1 MAKKEKKTNQKNRYL
16 TINFNNEFIKV
27 SEVSKTNKGLVV
39 HKVFSIPTPPRS
51 YRDGVIRDRNAIA
64 KELTIVLQRHGIST
78 TNVIYTISSTKIATK
93 EVIIPYVAPK
103 KIDSIVRMNATEY
116 FPVNIEEYIIQSAV
130 LETIVNKDNPK
141 KKEQLKLLVAAVPS
155 KMIEEYYDFS
165 STMGLKVIAID
176 YLGNSTLQLLKNQS
190 DVENSV
196 MVQIEN
202 DATIISVFTNDV
214 LQLQRTVPYGKT
226 MLVNAVME
234 KRKIFNYD
242 VALDILTKE
251 QLIHTEFD
259 GDDITETLRYLV
271 SNVSRIMDYQTSR
284 NSNKP
289 VDKVYLVGNAT
300 YILGLE
306 ELFKNNLSAPVE
318 SISFLKGV
326 EADKRTYVEETTL
339 TTYIA
344 NIGAVIN
351 PLNFSPTA
359 NAAAA
364 EGSKGGGIDV
374 GQMKLV
380 LGAAVV
386 GAALLIV
393 IPYIQMNLAQKERDE
408 AKARLEGIRSIEEIV
423 ANYNAAKAN
432 YDDVN
437 AFKLMS
443 VNNNDVIVEFLM
455 DLEAIM
461 PQGVQIK
468 GMNVDDGIVTLNGE
482 AFSKEAIGMFI
493 QQVKTLDNVSSVFN
507 DYVREDVDDNLNV
520 VDEFSFSCAF
530 FNLDMLSDPFAA
542 EDGTTPEG
550 TTPDGTTPEAE
561 TTAAAN

>member
-64 KELTIVLQRHGIST
+64 KELTIVLQRHGITS

-116 FPVNIEEYIIQSAV
+116 FPVNIEEYIIQSVV

-364 EGSKGGGIDV
+364 AEGSKGGGIDV
-374 GQMKLV
+374 SQMKLV

-408 AKARLEGIRSIEEIV
+408 AQNRLDGIKNIEEIM
-423 ANYNAAKAN
+423 AEYNAAMAK

-437 AFKLMS
+437 AFRIMT
-443 VNNNDVIVEFLM
+443 VNNNDVLGQFII
-455 DLEAIM
+455 DLESNLPSDMFVENIA
-461 PQGVQIK
+461 
-468 GMNVDDGIVTLNGE
+468 VDDGVVSINGT
-482 AFSKEAIGMFI
+482 AASKYTVA
-493 QQVKTLDNVSSVFN
+493 KTVMQLKSIDNVGTVFTYNVNEERDENENVSVSFQITCSF
-507 DYVREDVDDNLNV
+507 YNLSEMEATLEN
-520 VDEFSFSCAF
+520 
-530 FNLDMLSDPFAA
+530 AA
-542 EDGTTPEG
+542 QEE
-550 TTPDGTTPEAE
+550 
-561 TTAAAN
+561 

>member
-27 SEVSKTNKGLVV
+27 SEVSKTNKGLIV
-39 HKVFSIPTPPRS
+39 HKAFSIATPPRS
-51 YRDGVIRDRNAIA
+51 YRDGVIRDRNLIA
-64 KELTIVLQRHGIST
+64 KELTIVLQRHGITT

-93 EVIIPYVAPK
+93 EVVIPYVAPK
-103 KIDSIVRMNATEY
+103 KVDSIVRMNATEY
-116 FPVNIEEYIIQSAV
+116 FPVNIEEYIIQNVV

-141 KKEQLKLLVAAVPS
+141 KKEQLKLLVAAVPA

-165 STMGLKVIAID
+165 STMGLKVVAID
-176 YLGNSTLQLLKNQS
+176 YLGNSTLQILKMQS
-190 DVENSV
+190 DVETSV

-202 DATIISVFTNDV
+202 DSTIISVFTNDV

-226 MLVNAVME
+226 MIVNAVME
-234 KRKIFNYD
+234 KRKIFNYE

-259 GDDITETLRYLV
+259 GDDITESMRYLV

-289 VDKVYLVGNAT
+289 VDKVYIVGNAT

-306 ELFKNNLSAPVE
+306 ELFRNNLAAPVE

-344 NIGAVIN
+344 NIGAVIA
-351 PLNFSPTA
+351 PLNFSPQA
-359 NAAAA
+359 SAAAA
-364 EGSKGGGIDV
+364 TGKKSSGADL

-380 LGAAVV
+380 LGVAVL
-386 GAALLIV
+386 GAVLLIV
-393 IPYIQMNLAQKERDE
+393 IPYVQMTM
-408 AKARLEGIRSIEEIV
+408 AKTELEEEQARLEGIRSIEEIV
-423 ANYNAAKAN
+423 AKYNTAKLT

-437 AFKLMS
+437 NFKLMS
-443 VNNNDVIVEFLM
+443 VNNNDVICEFILDM
-455 DLEAIM
+455 ERVM
-461 PQGVQIK
+461 PQGVQITE
-468 GMNVDDGIVTLNGE
+468 MDIDDGVVVLKGE
-482 AFSKEAIGMFI
+482 AYSKEAVGMFI
-493 QQVKTLDNVSSVFN
+493 QQVKTLDYVSAVFDDN
-507 DYVREDVDDNLNV
+507 IREDIDDNLNV

-530 FNLDMLSDPFAA
+530 YNLHMFSNKFTESSDTA
-542 EDGTTPEG
+542 DTTP
-550 TTPDGTTPEAE
+550 AV
-561 TTAAAN
+561 AN

>member
-27 SEVSKTNKGLVV
+27 SEVSKTNKGLIV
-39 HKVFSIPTPPRS
+39 HKAFSIPTPPRS

-64 KELTIVLQRHGIST
+64 KELTIVLQRHGITT

-93 EVIIPYVAPK
+93 EVVIPYVAPK
-103 KIDSIVRMNATEY
+103 KVDSIVRMNATEY
-116 FPVNIEEYIIQSAV
+116 FPVNIEEYIIQNVV

-141 KKEQLKLLVAAVPS
+141 KKEQLKLLVAAVPA

-165 STMGLKVIAID
+165 STMGLKVVAID
-176 YLGNSTLQLLKNQS
+176 YLGNSTLQILKMQS
-190 DVENSV
+190 DVETSV

-202 DATIISVFTNDV
+202 DSTIISVFANDI

-226 MLVNAVME
+226 MIVNAVME
-234 KRKIFNYD
+234 KRKIFNYE

-259 GDDITETLRYLV
+259 GDDITESMRYLV

-306 ELFKNNLSAPVE
+306 DLFRNNLTAPVE

-344 NIGAVIN
+344 NIGAVIA
-351 PLNFSPTA
+351 PLNFSPEASTV
-359 NAAAA
+359 AATGKK
-364 EGSKGGGIDV
+364 GSGVDL

-380 LGAAVV
+380 LGAAVL

-393 IPYIQMNLAQKERDE
+393 IPYIQMNLAQTEMEE
-408 AKARLEGIRSIEEIV
+408 AQARLEGIRSIEEIV
-423 ANYNAAKAN
+423 AKYNNAKAN
-432 YDDVN
+432 YEDVKT
-437 AFKLMS
+437 FKLMS
-443 VNNNDVIVEFLM
+443 VNNNDVICEFIL
-455 DLEAIM
+455 DLERVM
-461 PQGVQIK
+461 PQGVQVTDI
-468 GMNVDDGIVTLNGE
+468 NVDNGIVTLSGE
-482 AFSKEAIGMFI
+482 AYSKEAVGMFI

-507 DYVREDVDDNLNV
+507 DFVRENIDDNLNV
-520 VDEFSFSCAF
+520 VDEFSFSCVF
-530 FNLDMLSDPFAA
+530 YNLDMLYDMFDEQPEETQAPA
-542 EDGTTPEG
+542 E
-550 TTPDGTTPEAE
+550 
-561 TTAAAN
+561 N

>member
-27 SEVSKTNKGLVV
+27 SEVSKTNKGLIV
-39 HKVFSIPTPPRS
+39 HKAFSIPTPPRS

-64 KELTIVLQRHGIST
+64 KELTIVLQRHGITT

-93 EVIIPYVAPK
+93 EVVIPYVAPK
-103 KIDSIVRMNATEY
+103 KVDSIVRMNATEY
-116 FPVNIEEYIIQSAV
+116 FPVNIEEYIIQNVV

-141 KKEQLKLLVAAVPS
+141 KKEQLKLLVAAVPA

-165 STMGLKVIAID
+165 STMGLKVVAID
-176 YLGNSTLQLLKNQS
+176 YLGNSTLQILKMQS
-190 DVENSV
+190 DVETSV

-202 DATIISVFTNDV
+202 DSTIISVFTNDV

-226 MLVNAVME
+226 MIVNAVME
-234 KRKIFNYD
+234 RRKIFNYE

-259 GDDITETLRYLV
+259 GDDITESMRYLV

-289 VDKVYLVGNAT
+289 VDKVYIVGNAT

-306 ELFKNNLSAPVE
+306 ELFRNNLAAPVE

-344 NIGAVIN
+344 NIGAVIA
-351 PLNFSPTA
+351 PLNFSPQA
-359 NAAAA
+359 SAAAA
-364 EGSKGGGIDV
+364 TGKKSSGVDL

-380 LGAAVV
+380 LGVAVL

-393 IPYIQMNLAQKERDE
+393 IPYVQMNM
-408 AKARLEGIRSIEEIV
+408 AKTELEEEQARLEGIRSIEEIV
-423 ANYNAAKAN
+423 TKYNTAKAN

-437 AFKLMS
+437 TFKLMS
-443 VNNNDVIVEFLM
+443 VNNNDVICDFVLDMEQV
-455 DLEAIM
+455 M
-461 PQGVQIK
+461 PQGVQITE
-468 GMNVDDGIVTLNGE
+468 MDIDDGVVVLSGE
-482 AFSKEAIGMFI
+482 AYSKEAVGMFI
-493 QQVKTLDNVSSVFN
+493 QQVKTLNYVSAVFN
-507 DYVREDVDDNLNV
+507 DNVREDIDDNLNV
-520 VDEFSFSCAF
+520 VVEFSFSCAF
-530 FNLDMLSDPFAA
+530 YNLGMYNDLLTESGDIADTAP
-542 EDGTTPEG
+542 
-550 TTPDGTTPEAE
+550 
-561 TTAAAN
+561 AAAN

>member
-39 HKVFSIPTPPRS
+39 HKAFSIPTPPRS

-64 KELTIVLQRHGIST
+64 KELTIVLQRHGITT

-93 EVIIPYVAPK
+93 EVVIPYVAPK
-103 KIDSIVRMNATEY
+103 KVDSIVRMNATEY
-116 FPVNIEEYIIQSAV
+116 FPVNIEEYIIQNVV

-141 KKEQLKLLVAAVPS
+141 KKEQLKLLVAAVPA

-165 STMGLKVIAID
+165 STMGLKVVAID
-176 YLGNSTLQLLKNQS
+176 YLGNSTLQILKMQS
-190 DVENSV
+190 DVETSV

-202 DATIISVFTNDV
+202 DSTIISVFANDI

-226 MLVNAVME
+226 MIVNAVME
-234 KRKIFNYD
+234 KRKIFNYE

-251 QLIHTEFD
+251 QLIHTQFD
-259 GDDITETLRYLV
+259 GDDITESMRYLV
-271 SNVSRIMDYQTSR
+271 SNVARIMDYQTSR

-306 ELFKNNLSAPVE
+306 DLFRNNLTAPVE

-344 NIGAVIN
+344 NIGAVIA
-351 PLNFSPTA
+351 PLNFSPEA
-359 NAAAA
+359 SAAAA
-364 EGSKGGGIDV
+364 TGKKSSGVDL

-380 LGAAVV
+380 LGAAVL

-393 IPYIQMNLAQKERDE
+393 IPYIQMNLAQTERDE
-408 AKARLEGIRSIEEIV
+408 AQTRLDGIRNIEEIM
-423 ANYNAAKAN
+423 AEYNSAKTQFE
-432 YDDVN
+432 DVN
-437 AFKLMS
+437 AFKMMT
-443 VNNNDVIVEFLM
+443 VNNNDSLGRFIT
-455 DLEAIM
+455 DLE
-461 PQGVQIK
+461 GVLPSDMYIETMSVDNGVVSIVGTAASKYTVAKTVMQLK
-468 GMNVDDGIVTLNGE
+468 GI
-482 AFSKEAIGMFI
+482 
-493 QQVKTLDNVSSVFN
+493 DNVGAVFTYNMSEKRDENENISVNFQITC
-507 DYVREDVDDNLNV
+507 
-520 VDEFSFSCAF
+520 SFYDTELLKA
-530 FNLDMLSDPFAA
+530 LLS
-542 EDGTTPEG
+542 
-550 TTPDGTTPEAE
+550 E
-561 TTAAAN
+561 TTGEE

>member
-1 MAKKEKKTNQKNRYL
+1 MAKKETKTKTNQKNRYL

-51 YRDGVIRDRNAIA
+51 YRDGIIRDRNLIA
-64 KELTIVLQRHGIST
+64 KELTIVLQRHGITT

-93 EVIIPYVAPK
+93 EVVIPYVAPK
-103 KIDSIVRMNATEY
+103 KVDSIVRMNATEY
-116 FPVNIEEYIIQSAV
+116 FPVNIEEYIIQNVV

-141 KKEQLKLLVAAVPS
+141 KKEQLKLLVAAVPA

-165 STMGLKVIAID
+165 STMGLKVVAID
-176 YLGNSTLQLLKNQS
+176 YLGNSTLQILKMQS
-190 DVENSV
+190 DVETSV

-202 DATIISVFTNDV
+202 DSTIISVFTNDV

-226 MLVNAVME
+226 MIVNAVME
-234 KRKIFNYD
+234 RRKIFNYE
-242 VALDILTKE
+242 VALDILIKE

-259 GDDITETLRYLV
+259 GDDITESMRYLV

-306 ELFKNNLSAPVE
+306 DLFRNNLAAPVE

-351 PLNFSPTA
+351 PLNFSP
-359 NAAAA
+359 AASAA
-364 EGSKGGGIDV
+364 SSSDKKTGGVDL

-380 LGAAVV
+380 LGIAVL

-393 IPYIQMNLAQKERDE
+393 IPYIQMNLA
-408 AKARLEGIRSIEEIV
+408 KAEMEEEQVRLEGIRSIEEVV
-423 ANYNAAKAN
+423 AKYNNAKAN
-432 YDDVN
+432 YEDVK
-437 AFKLMS
+437 AFKVMS
-443 VNNNDVIVEFLM
+443 TNNNDVICEFIL
-455 DLEAIM
+455 DLERVM
-461 PQGVQIK
+461 PQGVQVTNI
-468 GMNVDDGIVTLNGE
+468 NVDNGIVTLSGE
-482 AFSKEAIGMFI
+482 AYSKEAVGMFI

-507 DYVREDVDDNLNV
+507 DFIRENIDDNQNV
-520 VDEFSFSCAF
+520 VDEFSFSCMF
-530 FNLDMLSDPFAA
+530 YNLDMLYDMFDEQP
-542 EDGTTPEG
+542 
-550 TTPDGTTPEAE
+550 AE
-561 TTAAAN
+561 TEMQAPAEN

>member
-1 MAKKEKKTNQKNRYL
+1 MAKKEKKTKNQKNRYL

-39 HKVFSIPTPPRS
+39 HKAFSIPTPARA

-64 KELTIVLQRHGIST
+64 KELTIVLQRHGITT

-103 KIDSIVRMNATEY
+103 KVDSIVRMNATEY
-116 FPVNIEEYIIQSAV
+116 FPVNIEEYIIQSTV
-130 LETIVNKDNPK
+130 LETIMNKDNPK

-165 STMGLKVIAID
+165 STMGFKVVAID
-176 YLGNSTLQLLKNQS
+176 YLGNSTLQILKVQS

-202 DATIISVFTNDV
+202 DSTIISVFTNDV

-259 GDDITETLRYLV
+259 GDDITEALRYLV
-271 SNVSRIMDYQTSR
+271 SNVSRIMDYQSSR

-306 ELFKNNLSAPVE
+306 ELFRNNLNAPVE

-351 PLNFSPTA
+351 PLNFSPA
-359 NAAAA
+359 AAAA
-364 EGSKGGGIDV
+364 EGKKSSGV
-374 GQMKLV
+374 ELGQMKLI
-380 LGAAVV
+380 LGVAVV
-386 GAALLIV
+386 GAALLII
-393 IPYIQMNLAQKERDE
+393 IPFIQMNMAKAEMEE
-408 AKARLEGIRSIEEIV
+408 AKTRLDGIKSIEEVV
-423 ANYNAAKAN
+423 AQYNAAMTRYNDVHN
-432 YDDVN
+432 YT
-437 AFKLMS
+437 LMS
-443 VNNNDVIVEFLM
+443 VNNNDVLM
-455 DLEAIM
+455 KFFSDLEEVM
-461 PQGVQIK
+461 PQGVQLVTLSI
-468 GMNVDDGIVTLNGE
+468 DDGIVTMTGE
-482 AFSKEAIGMFI
+482 ATSKYAVAKFI
-493 QQVKTLDNVSSVFN
+493 MQLKSIDNTYDIFDENIQEVI
-507 DYVREDVDDNLNV
+507 DDNLNITAN
-520 VDEFSFSCAF
+520 FTMSLAF
-530 FNLDMLSDPFAA
+530 VNMDMVTESLSSAT
-542 EDGTTPEG
+542 EE
-550 TTPDGTTPEAE
+550 
-561 TTAAAN
+561 

>member
-1 MAKKEKKTNQKNRYL
+1 MAKKEKSTKTNQKNRYL

-27 SEVSKTNKGLVV
+27 SEVSKTNKGLMV
-39 HKVFSIPTPPRS
+39 HKVFSIPTPPRA

-64 KELTIVLQRHGIST
+64 KELTIVLQRHGITT

-103 KIDSIVRMNATEY
+103 KVDSIVRMNATEY
-116 FPVNIEEYIIQSAV
+116 FPVNIEEYIIQNVV

-141 KKEQLKLLVAAVPS
+141 KKEQLKLLVVAVPS

-165 STMGLKVIAID
+165 STMGLKVVAID
-176 YLGNSTLQLLKNQS
+176 YLGNSTLQLLKTQT
-190 DVENSV
+190 DVETSV

-202 DATIISVFTNDV
+202 DSTIISVFSNDV

-226 MLVNAVME
+226 MIVNAVME

-259 GDDITETLRYLV
+259 GDDITESMRYLV

-289 VDKVYLVGNAT
+289 VDKIYLVGNAT

-306 ELFKNNLSAPVE
+306 DLFRNNLTAPVE

-344 NIGAVIN
+344 NIGAVIS
-351 PLNFSPTA
+351 PLNFSPEA
-359 NAAAA
+359 SAAAA
-364 EGSKGGGIDV
+364 SGKKSSGIDL

-380 LGAAVV
+380 LGIAVL

-393 IPYIQMNLAQKERDE
+393 IPYIQMNLAETEMEDE
-408 AKARLEGIRSIEEIV
+408 HARLEGIRSIEEIV
-423 ANYNAAKAN
+423 AKYNKAKAD
-432 YDDVN
+432 YTDVKN
-437 AFKLMS
+437 FKLMS
-443 VNNNDVIVEFLM
+443 ANNNDVICDFILN
-455 DLEAIM
+455 LEQVM
-461 PQGVQIK
+461 PKGVQLTT
-468 GMNVDDGIVTLNGE
+468 MNVSDGIVSLSGE
-482 AFSKEAIGMFI
+482 AYSKEAVGMFI
-493 QQVKTLDNVSSVFN
+493 QQVKTLDNVSLVFDDHISEN
-507 DYVREDVDDNLNV
+507 VDDNLNI

-530 FNLDMLSDPFAA
+530 YNLDMIYDIFDERPV
-542 EDGTTPEG
+542 
-550 TTPDGTTPEAE
+550 EAQQ
-561 TTAAAN
+561 APAAN